1 MAHAHTHAPDFGRAF
16 AWGVALN
23 AAFVAAE
30 AGFGLA
36 ADSLALLADAGH
48 NAGDVLG
55 LLLAW
60 WADRLSR
67 RLPTPRRTYGLRRS
81 SVLAALANAALLLVA
96 VGAIA
101 WEAVRR
107 LHQPPVA
114 GGTVVA
120 VAAIGV
126 AVNAA
131 TALLFFAGRRHDLNV
146 RGAFLHMAADAAVSA
161 GVVAAGLVMR
171 ATGWAWLDPAV
182 SLAIVAV
189 ITAGTWGLLRESLD
203 LALDAVP
210 AGIDPAA
217 VRAYLAGLP
226 GVAAVHDLHI
236 WGMSTT
242 ATALTAH
249 LVRPCGRLD
258 DALLARARRE
268 LHDRFGIGHVTIQ
281 VEAGHPCD
289 LAPDQVV

>member
-1 MAHAHTHAPDFGRAF
+1 M
-16 AWGVALN
+16 
-23 AAFVAAE
+23 
-30 AGFGLA
+30 
-36 ADSLALLADAGH
+36 
-48 NAGDVLG
+48 
-55 LLLAW
+55 
-60 WADRLSR
+60 
-67 RLPTPRRTYGLRRS
+67 
-81 SVLAALANAALLLVA
+81 
-96 VGAIA
+96 
-101 WEAVRR
+101 
-107 LHQPPVA
+107 
-114 GGTVVA
+114 A